1 MVVNQP
7 DLNSSGLADNGLT
20 PSLSMGGGTWAGNQ
34 LAHNLSCREFIQTTR
49 VAFPVE
55 SDATDD
61 ATVFAPYTE
70 GANADTAT
78 DG

>member
-34 LAHNLSCREFIQTTR
+34 LEHNLSCREFIQTTQ

-55 SDATDD
+55 SDDPDD
-61 ATVFAPYTE
+61 ATVFAPYLE
-70 GANADTAT
+70 DADANTAT
-78 DG
+78 KR